1 MATVADVARSVVGDL
16 SAEMSYLQAIKWV
29 SERFQEFHAETRARV
44 QKTLFGELA
53 IDASVTGGLVT
64 IANGSTALT
73 GILTTF
79 VAGMVGQYFRVHNI
93 WYEIAAFTSTTEL
106 TLATKYQEADAVAL
120 AYNILPRVHSLIT
133 TARKFTS
140 FTLPRLNKKLLP
152 ATPEEMD
159 AMYPQRIDISSPR
172 HFSLGGYDITNKQ
185 HRVEFYPYCVQDEI
199 INYTYLIRQA
209 ELTASTTIPD
219 YVDIGALK
227 EGVRIDIYR
236 FLMSEALRQ
245 RNSEAAAH
253 WGNLMSRQ
261 ETVWKRR
268 KQELRETSSPLDS
281 SGIQLRMGRGQR
293 RKGGQRDVLGA

>member
-53 IDASVTGGLVT
+53 IDAPVTGGSAT

-73 GILTTF
+73 GVLTTF

-93 WYEIAAFTSTTEL
+93 WYEIAAFTSTTAL
-106 TLATKYQEADAVAL
+106 TLTTKYQEADAVAL
-120 AYNILPRVHSLIT
+120 SYNILPRIHSLIT

-140 FTLPRLNKKLLP
+140 FTLPRLNKELVP

-159 AMYPQRIDISSPR
+159 AMYPRRIDISSPR
-172 HFSLGGYDITNKQ
+172 HFSLGGYDIPNKQ

-209 ELTASTTIPD
+209 ELTASATIPD
-219 YVDIGALK
+219 YVDVGALK

-236 FLMSEALRQ
+236 FLMSEALRH
-245 RNSEAAAH
+245 RDAAAAAH